1 MLISQTPLPIRLPWM
16 RARRE
21 IDIEK
26 QMIRSGVASV
36 LDFKTVTDVVIEDH
50 HPEMLAR
57 DDEALRAR
65 DQDDCEL
72 SFGSRNA

>member
-1 MLISQTPLPIRLPWM
+1 
-16 RARRE
+16 
-21 IDIEK
+21 
-26 QMIRSGVASV
+26 MIRSGVASV